1 MQDESWSILEQLES
15 LSDNEALRKGVAAT
29 VQEFGFSSFA
39 YHDLRPWDG
48 QGPPFFLSTYPISWT
63 SHYTAQTYR
72 DVDPVVLTARRA
84 SQPFEWSPEHFPW
97 PLTGDQQRLFNEAR
111 EWKIRRGVT
120 IPIHGPG
127 TTLTLFSVVA
137 DLPARKVRNFQLN
150 HLHELRLTALSL
162 HAAVERIRIP
172 DVPTIDLTRRQRE
185 CLLWTARGKTAWE
198 IGEILS
204 ISQETVVFHLKAAM
218 RKFGVYSKHLAVVK
232 AIMFGLIQP

>member
-1 MQDESWSILEQLES
+1 MQDESWRILEQLES
-15 LSDNEALRKGVAAT
+15 LSEKEALREGVAAA
-29 VQEFGFSSFA
+29 VQEFGFSWFA
-39 YHDLRPWDG
+39 YHDLRPCDSP
-48 QGPPFFLSTYPISWT
+48 GPPFFLSTYPTSWT
-63 SHYTAQTYR
+63 SHYTAQNYR

-84 SQPFEWSPEHFPW
+84 SQPFEWSPKHFPW
-97 PLTGDQQRLFNEAR
+97 VLTGAQKRLFNEAG

-127 TTLTLFSVVA
+127 TTLNLFSVVA
-137 DLPARKVRNFQLN
+137 DLPARKVRNF
-150 HLHELRLTALSL
+150 HLSHHHELRLTALSL

-172 DVPTIDLTRRQRE
+172 DVPTIHLTGRQRE

-198 IGEILS
+198 IGEIIS

-218 RKFGVYSKHLAVVK
+218 RKFGVYSKHLAVVR